1 MIIYSIYGKLLPVNS
16 CMKMLNEI
24 MKWFQTLIK
33 NHQPN
38 VSRETLPND
47 DKGVVMKEQITKN
60 FTLSELTHSDT
71 ALKYG
76 LSNIPSNAEYMNMK
90 ALCENVL
97 QPLRNALNKPIKVN
111 SCFRSSQV
119 NAKVGGAKSSQH
131 LLGMAADIEIM
142 GMDNYDLACYIRD
155 NFKFDQLIL
164 EFANGGGNNGWVHVS
179 WNGSKNRNQCLT
191 IDNRGTKLGLI
202 K

>member
-1 MIIYSIYGKLLPVNS
+1 
-16 CMKMLNEI
+16 MKMLYKI
-24 MKWFQTLIK
+24 LTWFQSFIK

-38 VSRETLPND
+38 VSQETLLND
-47 DKGVVMKEQITKN
+47 DKENTMEEQITKN
-60 FTLSELTHSDT
+60 FTLSELTYSDT

-76 LSNIPSNAEYMNMK
+76 LSNIPSDAEYNNMK

-97 QPLRNALNKPIKVN
+97 QPLRDALNKPIKVN

-131 LLGMAADIEIM
+131 LCGKAADIEII
-142 GMDNYDLACYIRD
+142 GMNNYDLACYIRD
-155 NFKFDQLIL
+155 NFNFDQLIL
-164 EFANGGGNNGWVHVS
+164 EFATNLKNDPNDGWVHVS
-179 WNGSKNRNQCLT
+179 WNGSSNRKQCLT
-191 IDNRGTKLGLI
+191 INKLGTKLGLV